1 MKLVITLNKES
12 KMKMQL
18 EKLSDKDLQKAEDL
32 INQIQEKRAKK
43 HSINAERERVV
54 LGVRNFL
61 KRFAS
66 KETLF

>member
-1 MKLVITLNKES
+1 
-12 KMKMQL
+12 MKMQL

-32 INQIQEKRAKK
+32 INQIQEKRAKEK
-43 HSINAERERVV
+43 KDPINAERERVV
-54 LGVRNFL
+54 LGIRNFL